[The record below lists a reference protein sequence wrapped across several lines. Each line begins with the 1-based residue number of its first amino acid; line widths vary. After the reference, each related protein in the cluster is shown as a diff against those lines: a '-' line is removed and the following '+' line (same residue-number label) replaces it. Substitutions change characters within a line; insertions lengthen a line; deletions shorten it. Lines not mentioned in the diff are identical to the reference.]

1 MFYRN
6 SFNPTSSKYSSN
18 SPVGSNR
25 DDDNSHL
32 YDSVIIDWPEFP
44 SGSKS
49 SSTYPSVTGTQNT
62 KKNVEWI
69 LIKLLL

>member
-6 SFNPTSSKYSSN
+6 SFTPTSSKYSSN

-49 SSTYPSVTGTQNT
+49 SSTYPSVTGMQNST
-62 KKNVEWI
+62 KKSKNGF
-69 LIKLLL
+69 